1 MNDVPSF
8 TASPDETSLEDGG
21 PQAAA
26 AWATDLSAGPSNES
40 GQTLTFTVSTDNDA
54 LFSVLPTVDG
64 VTGELNYESAPDA
77 NGSATLSVYV
87 MDDGGTADGG
97 VDTSATQTVTITI
110 TPVNDVPSFTAGPA
124 QTVLE
129 DEGPQMVSAWATAL
143 STGPANEAHQ
153 TLTFTVTT
161 DNDSLFSASPTVDG
175 VTGDLSYE
183 GGPDEYGSA
192 TLTIYVMDDGGTDN
206 AGVDTSATQTV
217 TITITPVNDVPSFT
231 AGPDQTVLEDEGP
244 QVVSAWATA
253 LSTGPANEA
262 HQTLTFT
269 VTTDNDSLFSA
280 LPTVDG
286 VTGDLS
292 YQGGPD
298 EYGSAT
304 LSVYVMDDGGTADGG
319 ADMSATQ
326 TVTITITPVN
336 DVPSFTAGPDQTV
349 LEDVGPQVVSAWAIA
364 LSTGPPN
371 EAHQTL
377 TFTVTTDNDSLFST
391 LPFVDGMTGD
401 LSYEVAQH
409 ANGSAT
415 LTVYVMDDGGTANGG
430 VDTSGTQT
438 VTVSVSP
445 VNDEPSFDGAHGL
458 LGDANQE
465 IWEDAGPQI
474 VPAWATGMSAGPANE
489 AHQTLT
495 FLIVN
500 DNPALFSDLPTI
512 DAVTGELTYTV
523 ADHEHG
529 VANLEV
535 RIRDDGGTADG
546 GVDASDPQPLMITIN
561 AVNDAP
567 VIGLTDGW
575 VIDSP
580 DLHATGPYDL
590 YGSGMDDLDTY
601 IGDGVEAMDMVMEV
615 GLFAE
620 HGVLSL
626 PNAVGV
632 TFLVGDG
639 VDDRIVKFEGE
650 QADLN
655 AALSHLEYRPDQFFG
670 GFDRVLGYVDD
681 RGWYGDGGPLGDDDI
696 SILEV
701 KVPLGS
707 ATEFDVFGIGD
718 VELLRS
724 SAHGRIA
731 AGEALRLHMFQA
743 ADVPFGAEQDV
754 LISGGSITASLGSV
768 YNGNAVYWTTA
779 DIDQTV
785 GFFNSAN
792 EPRQEFGVVDFAH
805 AEGDLEYR
813 SASWGLAA
821 PTGTTE
827 LFNDILHLSGAGR
840 DLNVFSIDRADLE
853 AASTVQLSTPPGAF
867 ALLNINGGAVEHS
880 HFGVLISGVDERS
893 VLMNFYEAESMVLYG
908 TELAG
913 SVLAPN
919 AHVTVDALTVGGNL
933 VADSVEL
940 VDGSAEG
947 NRLAGE
953 PWENTPWIMM
963 MADEDGEDQHGYTLT
978 FEPSGAEQDVTFQ
991 LTDAGEL
998 EVLADAYPT
1007 IRYQTDR
1014 ITRLVVLDRE
1024 GMSHLQ
1030 ISDKIELP
1038 YELAGNGPVAYDD
1051 SASLDGK
1058 QSVLVDV
1065 LSNDLAGPAPLDLS
1079 SVKIVTQPQYGT
1091 VKIDSATGAVTYQQ
1105 GRVQPGVLS
1114 SDEFWYTVRDELSN
1128 TSTARR
1134 VRVY

>member
-1 MNDVPSF
+1 MDDGGNDNGGVDISPTQTVTLTITPVNDVPSF
-8 TASPDETSLEDGG
+8 TAGPDETSLEDLG
-21 PQAAA
+21 PQMVS
-26 AWATDLSAGPSNES
+26 AWATALSTGPANEAEQS
-40 GQTLTFTVSTDNDA
+40 LTFFVSTDNDS
-54 LFSVLPTVDG
+54 LFSTLPTVDG
-64 VTGELNYESAPDA
+64 VTGDLSYEAGPDEY
-77 NGSATLSVYV
+77 GSATLTLYV
-87 MDDGGTADGG
+87 MDDGGTDNGG

-110 TPVNDVPSFTAGPA
+110 TPVNDVPSFTGGANQEIWEDGGV
-124 QTVLE
+124 QSVL
-129 DEGPQMVSAWATAL
+129 GWATAM

-153 TLTFTVTT
+153 TLAF
-161 DNDSLFSASPTVDG
+161 
-175 VTGDLSYE
+175 
-183 GGPDEYGSA
+183 
-192 TLTIYVMDDGGTDN
+192 
-206 AGVDTSATQTV
+206 
-217 TITITPVNDVPSFT
+217 
-231 AGPDQTVLEDEGP
+231 
-244 QVVSAWATA
+244 VVSQDNPGFF
-253 LSTGPANEA
+253 SDGPA
-262 HQTLTFT
+262 
-269 VTTDNDSLFSA
+269 
-280 LPTVDG
+280 
-286 VTGDLS
+286 
-292 YQGGPD
+292 
-298 EYGSAT
+298 
-304 LSVYVMDDGGTADGG
+304 
-319 ADMSATQ
+319 
-326 TVTITITPVN
+326 
-336 DVPSFTAGPDQTV
+336 
-349 LEDVGPQVVSAWAIA
+349 
-364 LSTGPPN
+364 
-371 EAHQTL
+371 
-377 TFTVTTDNDSLFST
+377 
-391 LPFVDGMTGD
+391 
-401 LSYEVAQH
+401 
-409 ANGSAT
+409 
-415 LTVYVMDDGGTANGG
+415 
-430 VDTSGTQT
+430 
-438 VTVSVSP
+438 
-445 VNDEPSFDGAHGL
+445 
-458 LGDANQE
+458 
-465 IWEDAGPQI
+465 
-474 VPAWATGMSAGPANE
+474 
-489 AHQTLT
+489 
-495 FLIVN
+495 
-500 DNPALFSDLPTI
+500 I

-523 ADHEHG
+523 ADDEEG
-529 VANLEV
+529 VATLTI
-535 RIRDDGGTADG
+535 RIQDDGGTANG
-546 GVDASDPQPLMITIN
+546 GVDTSDSQAMVLTVN

-567 VIGLTDGW
+567 MIGLADGW
-575 VIDSP
+575 VVDSP
-580 DLHATGPYDL
+580 ELHATGPYDL
-590 YGSGMDDLDTY
+590 YGSGMDDVDTRV
-601 IGDGVEAMDMVMEV
+601 GDASLSMTMIMEV

-639 VDDRIVKFEGE
+639 VDDKIVKFEGE

-696 SILEV
+696 SIVEV

-743 ADVPFGAEQDV
+743 ADVPFGAAQDV

-768 YNGNAVYWTTA
+768 YNGGAVYGTTA

-785 GFFNSAN
+785 GFFNSVN
-792 EPRQEFGVVDFAH
+792 EPRQEIDVVDFAH

-893 VLMNFYEAESMVLYG
+893 VLMNFYEAQSIEIFG

-913 SVLAPN
+913 SVLAPQ

-933 VADSVEL
+933 VADSIDL

-978 FEPSGAEQDVTFQ
+978 FEPSGAEQEVTFQ

-1024 GMSHLQ
+1024 DMSHLE
-1030 ISDKIELP
+1030 ISEKIELP
-1038 YELAGNGPVAYDD
+1038 LELAGDGPVAYDD
-1051 SASLDGK
+1051 SASLSGK
-1058 QSVLVDV
+1058 QSVMVDV

-1134 VRVY
+1134 VRVSL